1 MLLREQIFE
10 QAVVFDGHR
19 RYYIKDINQKNGII
33 YLVDL
38 DAQHGDYNRD
48 KEINIYFLIH
58 DFNYVGEL
66 KHFQK
71 Y

>member
-10 QAVVFDGHR
+10 QAVVSNGHL
-19 RYYIKDINQKNGII
+19 RYYIRDINQKTGTI
-33 YLVDL
+33 YLVYL
-38 DAQHGDYNRD
+38 NVQQGDYNRD

-58 DFNYVGEL
+58 DFNYIGEL
-66 KHFQK
+66 KDFQE